1 MLDSQ
6 RLSIRLS
13 EIRERLNEILVLE
26 GDAYTD
32 EVKAEEK
39 TLQVEHRDAEQ
50 KYRSAVIT
58 EGEDSREQRLS
69 GTLTAEEEERLEVRQ
84 RANVSGFITAALGA
98 GSHPVPKPNS
108 QLRLIWNRGKF
119 PSSYGS
125 PNRDKP
131 RIGPLPDHPAAR
143 G

>member
-58 EGEDSREQRLS
+58 EGEESREQQKSKR
-69 GTLTAEEEERLEVRQ
+69 GGEPHPRTGR
-84 RANVSGFITAALGA
+84 RAWS
-98 GSHPVPKPNS
+98 
-108 QLRLIWNRGKF
+108 
-119 PSSYGS
+119 
-125 PNRDKP
+125 
-131 RIGPLPDHPAAR
+131 
-143 G
+143 

>member
-32 EVKAEEK
+32 EVKTEEK

-50 KYRSAVIT
+50 KYRSSVDHRGRGIQA
-58 EGEDSREQRLS
+58 
-69 GTLTAEEEERLEVRQ
+69 AESKPGRGL
-84 RANVSGFITAALGA
+84 
-98 GSHPVPKPNS
+98 PPNS
-108 QLRLIWNRGKF
+108 RNAW
-119 PSSYGS
+119 S
-125 PNRDKP
+125 
-131 RIGPLPDHPAAR
+131 
-143 G
+143 